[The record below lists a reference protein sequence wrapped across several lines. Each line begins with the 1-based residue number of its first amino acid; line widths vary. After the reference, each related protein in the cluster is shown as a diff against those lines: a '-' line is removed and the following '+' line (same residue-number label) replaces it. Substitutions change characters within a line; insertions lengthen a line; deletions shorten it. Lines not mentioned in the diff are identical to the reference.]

1 MPSWRPSP
9 GGTRQPRGS
18 FSVPMRTGGKA
29 LLMPSRLDARL
40 RRLEAH
46 WALQMA
52 RRIETL
58 PPLVLLAALLDC
70 APEQLPSPE
79 DYEAKPPDA
88 AWERLVEHARQRTPQ
103 ERTQARAQS
112 LLADDDSS

>member
-1 MPSWRPSP
+1 MSR
-9 GGTRQPRGS
+9 
-18 FSVPMRTGGKA
+18 A
-29 LLMPSRLDARL
+29 LTHRL

-52 RRIETL
+52 RRLEML

-70 APEQLPSPE
+70 EPEQLPSPE
-79 DYEAKPPDA
+79 DYEAEPPDE

-112 LLADDDSS
+112 LLTDYNSPCNQRLRRALTQYEAHPQAHSKEYVTC